1 MTRVHVVVV
10 IIGFRSFLL
19 LRRKTHLEV
28 IQEYRRQTEAL
39 NFSHPWSSW
48 SLLYYDRIEIT
59 KLLPV
64 ESGQVYH
71 LAAKDADLGLPIL
84 GTAPPPRQQ

>member
-1 MTRVHVVVV
+1 M
-10 IIGFRSFLL
+10 
-19 LRRKTHLEV
+19 LR
-28 IQEYRRQTEAL
+28 
-39 NFSHPWSSW
+39 
-48 SLLYYDRIEIT
+48 YYGRIEIT
-59 KLLPV
+59 KLLPE